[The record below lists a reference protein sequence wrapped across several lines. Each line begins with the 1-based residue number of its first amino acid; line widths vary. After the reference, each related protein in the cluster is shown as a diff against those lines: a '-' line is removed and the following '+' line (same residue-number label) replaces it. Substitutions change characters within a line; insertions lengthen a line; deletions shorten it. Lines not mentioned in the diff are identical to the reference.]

1 MGAPFFV
8 WKEHKMKRKN
18 DIRKL
23 TLAAMFLALAFVMP
37 FLTGQIPQ
45 IGSMLC
51 PMHIPVLLCGFFC
64 GAPWGLAVGVIAP
77 LLRSFTLGMPPMF
90 PTAFCMAFELAAY
103 GFVSGFLYQL
113 FPKKIPFIYVV
124 LIISMLCG
132 RIIWGIA
139 MFCCMGLNLEKFGLT
154 SFWLGGF
161 VNAIPGIIVQIVIIP
176 IIIMVYSKLKKQSN

>member
-1 MGAPFFV
+1 MQKAFLHELRDLVNRG
-8 WKEHKMKRKN
+8 EKRALLVSATGTGKTYASAFAVRELN
-18 DIRKL
+18 PRRMLFLVHREQIARK
-23 TLAAMFLALAFVMP
+23 AMESYRNVFGD
-37 FLTGQIPQ
+37 TRTY
-45 IGSMLC
+45 
-51 PMHIPVLLCGFFC
+51 
-64 GAPWGLAVGVIAP
+64 GL
-77 LLRSFTLGMPPMF
+77 
-90 PTAFCMAFELAAY
+90 
-103 GFVSGFLYQL
+103 VSGFLYQL
-113 FPKKIPFIYVV
+113 FPKKIPFIYVT